1 MGFQPSMKNHRRL
14 KKSEKNF
21 AISFGTMICRLIITV
36 KANIAKV
43 NFLYVTLNLKAGKHY
58 PYNKGNILLYV
69 HKRPVA
75 GVPGGKP

>member
-1 MGFQPSMKNHRRL
+1 
-14 KKSEKNF
+14 
-21 AISFGTMICRLIITV
+21 MICRLIITV

-69 HKRPVA
+69 HKRPVTVTVCQNLNMTNITLILCETMEA
-75 GVPGGKP
+75 ILYSLRSD

>member
-14 KKSEKNF
+14 KKTEKNF
-21 AISFGTMICRLIITV
+21 AISVGTMICRLIITV